1 MRDGRMAGATKG
13 GTGLLCAVTLCI
25 GVAAVVWADGI
36 VPQTEVYDG
45 LANTAFSS
53 AYMDR
58 ADYQGSVNS
67 VGMCD
72 AATLSVGAGA
82 VAERTSSSDALFT
95 LFGRY
100 AQSSAARPLNT
111 RPFVGFTLSIK

>member
-1 MRDGRMAGATKG
+1 MKTQMEIRTAKGRI
-13 GTGLLCAVTLCI
+13 GLLCVATLCI
-25 GVAAVVWADGI
+25 GVAAVIWADGI

-53 AYMDR
+53 DYMNR
-58 ADYQGSVNS
+58 ANYQGSVTS

-72 AATLSVGAGA
+72 VAALSVGAGA